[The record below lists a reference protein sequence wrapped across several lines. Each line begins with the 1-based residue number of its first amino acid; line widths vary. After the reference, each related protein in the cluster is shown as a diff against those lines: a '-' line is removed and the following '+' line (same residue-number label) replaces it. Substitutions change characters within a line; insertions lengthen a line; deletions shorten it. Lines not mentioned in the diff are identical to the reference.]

1 MIQRRNWTLSAYSG
15 EVIDIM
21 EFLTQEIGGLAL
33 WHWLANMTAIMGAA
47 FMRSFTGFG
56 FAMIAVPVLGLVMPP
71 QEVVPII
78 LTLEIVT
85 GLQLTPAAWP
95 VANRPALKG
104 MVIGSVLLVAPGVY
118 VLGSITDD
126 QMRLLLVAVLAL
138 SIILFGW
145 SAKRANTDQ
154 QPGGA
159 GSVVAG
165 AGGGFMAG
173 LSGIPGPPVLSYL
186 LGTNLTPDVQR
197 ATLLVYFFFIDFL
210 AVAGQF
216 IAGADITST
225 VTRAAVFLPVLII
238 GNIIGTRTFNKYG
251 EGNYKPITFGLLL
264 IIGAGL
270 LWRALA

>member
-1 MIQRRNWTLSAYSG
+1 
-15 EVIDIM
+15 M
-21 EFLTQEIGGLAL
+21 EFLGQEIGGLAV
-33 WHWLANMTAIMGAA
+33 WHWIANMTAILGAA

-85 GLQLTPAAWP
+85 GIQLTPSAWP
-95 VANRPALKG
+95 IANRPALKG
-104 MVIGSVLLVAPGVY
+104 MVLGSILLIPAGVY

-126 QMRLLLVAVLAL
+126 QMRLLLVGVLAL
-138 SIILFGW
+138 SVILFAW
-145 SAKRANTDQ
+145 SAQRANADQ
-154 QPGGA
+154 QPGGG
-159 GSVVAG
+159 GSLVAG

-197 ATLLVYFFFIDFL
+197 ATLLVYFFFIDTL
-210 AVAGQF
+210 AVAAQF
-216 IAGADITST
+216 IAGADIVDT
-225 VTRAAVFLPVLII
+225 VTRAAIFLPVLII
-238 GNIIGTRTFNKYG
+238 GNIIGTRAFNKYG

-270 LWRALA
+270 AWRALS